1 MRPLGLLAFLALPLL
16 SACSL
21 KPIIN
26 HQVVD
31 YLNVSAIASN
41 QTILQ
46 NILRAKDGAPLH
58 FGEFA
63 DIRGSLSINTSV
75 SSTVPYGPIGVS
87 KSTLRDALTAG
98 AAISSSPSFDI
109 DSLDTQDFTKG
120 VMSPITPDTA
130 EFFLNEGIDYRMV
143 LMLLVSGVQPAG
155 SDEMLLNEPNSSRIV
170 CYKTPPGSN
179 ALPSNYTI
187 IEAGASCAGTSEPE
201 YYAFLRTINNAGRL
215 YPVTAEGT
223 PKLIGKPFN
232 LDLPKDLRAIAA
244 IDPTKYTMART
255 KNGQFQ
261 LMSATRKTS
270 VVMCSDTGSGPQVV
284 GVLASSV
291 AQVPKVPEKA
301 CEPGN
306 GASSEDDNVLPASAG
321 PMKSVPVFKL
331 RSTLEVIQYVG
342 QVLAF
347 QEQQTAAHPDL
358 PERCI
363 TLEYEKLTGPTC
375 NGGVLFH
382 LIGPTPGPSLEQ
394 GNSVTYNGET
404 WSLPDPEACTNPERC
419 DHTLQTMSMISLL
432 LNENKSAK
440 DIGTTQAVQIVP

>member
-1 MRPLGLLAFLALPLL
+1 MRQLTLLVFFVVPLL

-21 KPIIN
+21 RPIIN

-31 YLNVSAIASN
+31 YLDVSATASN

-87 KSTLRDALTAG
+87 RSTLRNVLTAG
-98 AAISSSPSFDI
+98 AGISSSPSFDI

-143 LMLLVSGVQPAG
+143 LMLLVSGVQPVG

-170 CYKTPPGSN
+170 CYKTPPGRN
-179 ALPSNYTI
+179 AAPSNFRI
-187 IEAGASCAGTSEPE
+187 LAAGSPCDGTPEPE

-215 YPVTAEGT
+215 YPVTAEGA
-223 PKLIGKPFN
+223 PKLIGPPFT
-232 LDLPKDLRAIAA
+232 LDLPKNLRAVAA
-244 IDPTKYTMART
+244 IDPSKYSIVRT
-255 KNGQFQ
+255 KNGKFQ
-261 LMSATRKTS
+261 LLSATRKVS
-270 VVMCSDTGSGPQVV
+270 VVLCSDTGSGPQVV
-284 GVLASSV
+284 GVLAGNV
-291 AQVPKVPEKA
+291 AQAPKVPVKA
-301 CEPGN
+301 CVPSN
-306 GASSEDDNVLPASAG
+306 GASSEDDNALPGSLG
-321 PMKSVPVFKL
+321 PMKNAAVFKL

-347 QEQQTAAHPDL
+347 QEEQTAAHPDR

-363 TLEYEKLTGPTC
+363 TLEYENLNGPTC

-382 LIGPTPGPSLEQ
+382 LVGPSPGPSLDQ
-394 GNSVTYNGET
+394 GNSVTYDGET
-404 WSLPDPEACTNPERC
+404 WSLPDPAACTNPEHC

-440 DIGTTQAVQIVP
+440 DIGTTQAVQVVP